1 MENKFFVDGFLNFLF
16 DIQYEDI
23 YRLKLEFLENQKDN
37 VINTFYIQSK
47 KGNFKLI
54 CINFK
59 DFYSFYKDDVKQII
73 DMFNKETQI
82 DLCII
87 NLRQDFLFFNEDD
100 IKEELLENLEKIN
113 ITKEED
119 NSGMFIIEPNLLYL
133 YLKYIYSENKFKFEN
148 DNNNKIEKLN
158 GELLKETED
167 LFPSS
172 IFCPFFI
179 YESEVNN
186 KQLGCLYNQIMEGYS
201 KIYESIIKRENKK
214 IDMSI
219 IKSYLSFVLEL
230 ITPLTKLKDEIEIQK
245 EKFTNIQNKF
255 TKMINYIDSLKNN
268 KYNEERKKMFDSK
281 CKNEKK

>member
-1 MENKFFVDGFLNFLF
+1 MIYVLLNN
-16 DIQYEDI
+16 IS
-23 YRLKLEFLENQKDN
+23 N
-37 VINTFYIQSK
+37 
-47 KGNFKLI
+47 
-54 CINFK
+54 
-59 DFYSFYKDDVKQII
+59 
-73 DMFNKETQI
+73 
-82 DLCII
+82 
-87 NLRQDFLFFNEDD
+87 DFLFYNED
-100 IKEELLENLEKIN
+100 IKEKLLESLKKIN

-119 NSGMFIIEPNLLYL
+119 NSGMFIIEPNLIYL
-133 YLKYIYSENKFKFEN
+133 YLKCIYSENKFKFKD
-148 DNNNKIEKLN
+148 DNEQLN

-172 IFCPFFI
+172 IICPYFI
-179 YESEVNN
+179 YEESEINN
-186 KQLGCLYNQIMEGYS
+186 KQLGCSYNQNMEGYS

-245 EKFTNIQNKF
+245 EKFTNIQNKLSE
-255 TKMINYIDSLKNN
+255 KINYIDSLKNN